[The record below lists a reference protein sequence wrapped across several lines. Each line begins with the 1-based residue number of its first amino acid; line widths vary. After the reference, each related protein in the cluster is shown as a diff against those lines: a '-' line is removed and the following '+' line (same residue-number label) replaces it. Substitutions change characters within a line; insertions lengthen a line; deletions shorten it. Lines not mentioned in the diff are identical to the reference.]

1 MITAVNSN
9 VQFNGAQK
17 FKNNNLTKKMSRKIV
32 DVSIEPPK
40 GLTEIASQV
49 KGEINKKNVNKVIDS
64 SMALCLLGFSAIN
77 AFSK

>member
-1 MITAVNSN
+1 
-9 VQFNGAQK
+9 
-17 FKNNNLTKKMSRKIV
+17 MSRKIV

-49 KGEINKKNVNKVIDS
+49 KGEINKKNVNKVVDS
-64 SMALCLLGFSAIN
+64 SMELCLLEFSAIN